1 MVGRGGEA
9 RWIRRW
15 INSTRRQPRGYD
27 ISPACCVAK
36 FWRRQL
42 FIVVLNIHTP
52 AAPFNWIRKCLST
65 RWSNACNTEIIFVQ
79 LGRGGLF
86 SCESS
91 PTLRGPVPPPPV
103 HERISQ
109 TERVRA
115 HAWLDARRESR
126 IRFEGSSND
135 LSIDRWSR
143 NFGQSMHGNA
153 LDFDLAANRESDSK
167 NHPTIYRSISK
178 FWIIDAR
185 KCFGF
190 RSRRESNERIRRIVQ
205 RFIYQSIDNLEILD
219 NRCMEMLWISIS
231 PRIEWTDS
239 KDRPTIYRSIDNLEI
254 LDNRCMEM
262 FWISISP
269 RIEDQI
275 RRIVRRFIDRSIIS
289 KFWAIDEWKWILDF
303 DR

>member
-109 TERVRA
+109 TGRVRA

-126 IRFEGSSND
+126 IRFEESSND
-135 LSIDRWSR
+135 LFINRSI
-143 NFGQSMHGNA
+143 
-153 LDFDLAANRESDSK
+153 
-167 NHPTIYRSISK
+167 ISK
-178 FWIIDAR
+178 FWTIDAW

-190 RSRRESNERIRRIVQ
+190 RSRRESRIR
-205 RFIYQSIDNLEILD
+205 FEGSSDDLSID
-219 NRCMEMLWISIS
+219 R
-231 PRIEWTDS
+231 
-239 KDRPTIYRSIDNLEI
+239 
-254 LDNRCMEM
+254 
-262 FWISISP
+262 
-269 RIEDQI
+269 
-275 RRIVRRFIDRSIIS
+275 
-289 KFWAIDEWKWILDF
+289 
-303 DR
+303 

>member
-1 MVGRGGEA
+1 MVGREGEA

-126 IRFEGSSND
+126 IRFEESSND
-135 LSIDRWSR
+135 LSID
-143 NFGQSMHGNA
+143 
-153 LDFDLAANRESDSK
+153 
-167 NHPTIYRSISK
+167 
-178 FWIIDAR
+178 
-185 KCFGF
+185 
-190 RSRRESNERIRRIVQ
+190 
-205 RFIYQSIDNLEILD
+205 LEILG
-219 NRCMEMLWISIS
+219 NR
-231 PRIEWTDS
+231 
-239 KDRPTIYRSIDNLEI
+239 
-254 LDNRCMEM
+254 
-262 FWISISP
+262 
-269 RIEDQI
+269 
-275 RRIVRRFIDRSIIS
+275 
-289 KFWAIDEWKWILDF
+289 
-303 DR
+303 